1 MGRTISIGKNVI
13 LFGMITTS
21 QPRLTPEEVEH
32 YKTQGYVIP
41 KLKVFSDEK
50 FAALA
55 EYFDEKLAAWP
66 KDERPEQMDTPH
78 FGDPKLN
85 EWALA
90 PEVVDLVEPL
100 LGPDIILFS
109 THFIC
114 KPQGDGRR
122 VPWHEDSAYWRRMLN
137 PMEVATVWLAIDPS
151 TTKNGCM
158 YVIPQTH
165 NTGQKGFSE
174 YEGVDINTSVFD
186 SEIIKRHRKDE
197 LAVPCELER
206 NQCSLHDAR
215 TQHGSPPNTSD
226 MRRCGW
232 TLRFIPAATKL
243 SEDYHD
249 RHLMYLARGK
259 NVLNQ
264 PLADPTKSYA
274 HINDLRRKLGVKA
287 H

>member
-1 MGRTISIGKNVI
+1 M
-13 LFGMITTS
+13 TTTA
-21 QPRLTPEEVEH
+21 QPRLTPQEIEH
-32 YKTQGYVIP
+32 YRTEGYVLP
-41 KLKVFSDEK
+41 QGKVLADDKFQALVKHFEGKLKE
-50 FAALA
+50 
-55 EYFDEKLAAWP
+55 WP
-66 KDERPEQMDTPH
+66 KDQRPEAMDTPH

-122 VPWHEDSAYWRRMLN
+122 VPWHEDSAYWRKLLD

-151 TTKNGCM
+151 TTENGCM
-158 YVIPQTH
+158 YVIPRTH
-165 NTGQKGFSE
+165 MTGQMGFSD
-174 YEGVDINTSVFD
+174 YEDVDTNTSVFPT
-186 SEIIKRHRKDE
+186 EIIKGHRKDE
-197 LAVPCELER
+197 LAVPCELQP
-206 NQCSLHDAR
+206 NHCSLHDAR
-215 TQHGSPPNTSD
+215 TQHGSPPNTSN

-232 TLRFIPAATKL
+232 TLRFIPATSRL
-243 SEDYHD
+243 NPEFSD
-249 RHLMYLARGK
+249 RQLMYLARGR

-264 PLADPTKSYA
+264 PLADPDKDYSHVLA
-274 HINDLRRKLGVKA
+274 ERKRQGFKA